1 MSLLGNYN
9 IIHKSPG
16 KFMAGAAN
24 QVNRA
29 SFNNPGASRAMFV
42 GLSSYDSN
50 GMARFNAVPS
60 GYTPGYA
67 WIIPAIGGGMAVFT
81 DYGGEGSISSG
92 NLAGGLNGEAG
103 LSGVGTITNA
113 DLALIVSAVATIAG
127 SGTFSADIT
136 GKLEASADLAGA
148 GDLTGALGALASAVC
163 SIIGTGSITD
173 ADMRAMANMSCDIT
187 PFTELSPE
195 NLAAAVWNAVASAY
209 NDAGT
214 MGEKLND
221 AGSAS
226 NPWSDTSTYGV
237 GTKGKLLQ
245 DTKET
250 VDKIKTLQ
258 LTQL

>member
-1 MSLLGNYN
+1 
-9 IIHKSPG
+9 
-16 KFMAGAAN
+16 MAGAGQ
-24 QVNRA
+24 QVSRA
-29 SFNNPGASRAMFV
+29 SFNKPGASRAMFV
-42 GLSSYDSN
+42 GSDS
-50 GMARFNAVPS
+50 MANFNAVPS
-60 GYTPGYA
+60 GYNGGYA
-67 WIIPAIGGGMAVFT
+67 WIMPIKGGGMAVFT

-92 NLAGGLNGEAG
+92 NLAGGLNGEAPLTG
-103 LSGVGTITNA
+103 SGTISNA

-136 GKLEASADLAGA
+136 GKLEASASLAGA

-163 SIIGTGSITD
+163 AITATGTITS

-209 NDAGT
+209 NDAGS

-226 NPWSDTSTYGV
+226 NPWSDTSTYGA

-245 DTKET
+245 DTKDT